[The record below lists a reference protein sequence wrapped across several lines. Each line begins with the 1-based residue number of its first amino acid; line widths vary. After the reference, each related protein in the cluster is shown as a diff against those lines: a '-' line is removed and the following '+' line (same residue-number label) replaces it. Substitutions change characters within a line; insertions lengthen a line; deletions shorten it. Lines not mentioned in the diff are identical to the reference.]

1 MISGGTETIEE
12 TVEETYTDTQT
23 RYVPMWKVL
32 LHNDEVTTMEFVI
45 RVLVRF
51 FGHTPQAS
59 YRIMMTIHQKGI
71 GLAGVYPME
80 LAELKQEQV
89 ISAARPHYPLKV
101 TIEPA

>member
-1 MISGGTETIEE
+1 MNSGTETIEE
-12 TVEETYTDTQT
+12 TVEETFEDTKT

-32 LHNDEVTTMEFVI
+32 LHNDDVTTMEFVI
-45 RVLVRF
+45 RVLVRY
-51 FGHTPQAS
+51 FGHSPEAA
-59 YRIMMTIHQKGI
+59 YKIMMAIHHKGI

-89 ISAARPHYPLKV
+89 VSAARPHYPLKV